1 MDYSIGSDKL
11 LEITY
16 SPKLMSIVSIFP
28 AEKPKTSYIE
38 RRNGSVSVN
47 VAPAF
52 DRWTYGKI
60 PRLVLL
66 YSCSLIMQHSQ
77 LVDFE
82 TRTIVFDE
90 SFRSFCRNSGLP
102 YYGSLAGEVD
112 DMLDR
117 MLNTF
122 VQIRGWFKNEDETIK
137 AVANYRIF
145 DYGEFHFNEHDK
157 SKKTYIRFSKLL
169 WRVLTEKCIPL
180 NKEMA
185 SSLRSSRALD
195 IYQWLSYRTYGL
207 KGRVV
212 VPWQNL
218 RVQFEGDEIPMYRF
232 KEQFLRALRT
242 IQNSWTDLHVEILSE
257 GVAVNPCKSSIR
269 QLEARGKD
277 TPAMES
283 DVRSVTKDDGGVNPF

>member
-52 DRWTYGKI
+52 DRWAYGKI

-257 GVAVNPCKSSIR
+257 DVAVNPCKSSIR